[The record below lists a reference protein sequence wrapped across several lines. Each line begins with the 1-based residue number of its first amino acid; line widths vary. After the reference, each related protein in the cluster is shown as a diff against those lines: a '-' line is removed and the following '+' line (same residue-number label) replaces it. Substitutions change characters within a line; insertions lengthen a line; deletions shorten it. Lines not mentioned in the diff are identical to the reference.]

1 MTHDLSVRHVSESC
15 LHVTYVW
22 HDSFTCFRVMS
33 ACRKHL
39 HLVQSTMCLIRFYR
53 FESYIW
59 MIHLALSCVWH
70 DLFTC
75 VIWHDTWDMIH
86 VSFICMTRSCASHIK
101 YQLHETHMHETC
113 LRVTSICLIR
123 KCISDEVRT
132 IRDTCQWDMS
142 KSHIYM
148 PHSYG
153 SRVKLALNKTRVV
166 TETCLRDRSLRHV
179 YKSYLHVFF
188 KVSHIKYELH
198 KTHMNVTC
206 LRIISA
212 CHTSMRHISYDS
224 YHWKSYVPEI
234 HQIEKLGFF
243 QNLAVQIQIEILVVR
258 AAADFSRRAP
268 PEVPV

>member
-53 FESYIW
+53 WY
-59 MIHLALSCVWH
+59 
-70 DLFTC
+70 
-75 VIWHDTWDMIH
+75 